1 MVAVEVV
8 GGVWIKSGHTT
19 GSGINRDCLK
29 MSMAAA
35 VGWRVL
41 PVTREMIEDGTAIEL
56 IAQALGVSDE

>member
-8 GGVWIKSGHTT
+8 GGVWIKSKHTT